1 MLARSA
7 LAVAALLWLLA
18 AAPAPSPT
26 PSPNAEGERIFARAK
41 DFWRTR
47 TDTRYVRY
55 GALVR
60 YLHDGHVFDNW
71 WDAYY
76 RSSDDAMA
84 LNRLVDDEADRR
96 RLRGIP
102 FSIFGVKI
110 FDTNPDAEPIRIDE
124 PRISPADSFG
134 VLSRAA
140 PRPTPLVPNPRA
152 TDEFR
157 EISRVEANARQ
168 YQVTLAGTERVLGA
182 PALHLKLEPLRDPK
196 LNRLRDLW
204 LDPATYRTVQSS
216 VQGLLSGQPYDAVRW
231 TVRYVVLDGREYVQ
245 QIYAD
250 EPLRFGLDTIVPKF
264 EFDFVD
270 YHFPN
275 DVPQFTFDRPF

>member
-1 MLARSA
+1 
-7 LAVAALLWLLA
+7 
-18 AAPAPSPT
+18 
-26 PSPNAEGERIFARAK
+26 
-41 DFWRTR
+41 
-47 TDTRYVRY
+47 
-55 GALVR
+55 
-60 YLHDGHVFDNW
+60 
-71 WDAYY
+71 
-76 RSSDDAMA
+76 
-84 LNRLVDDEADRR
+84 
-96 RLRGIP
+96 
-102 FSIFGVKI
+102 
-110 FDTNPDAEPIRIDE
+110 
-124 PRISPADSFG
+124 
-134 VLSRAA
+134 
-140 PRPTPLVPNPRA
+140 
-152 TDEFR
+152 
-157 EISRVEANARQ
+157 
-168 YQVTLAGTERVLGA
+168 VLGA

-245 QIYAD
+245 QIYAE